1 MTLPQEIKVKLGVPD
16 IPPYSPRETTLFRE
30 GRKVILVILDGVSSS
45 VFETAHMQ
53 TIRKLQRE
61 GFSYS
66 HCVTTTPTIT
76 GSAHTSIHTGT
87 YPSVHGVG
95 LPYTYAEGTGVYPA
109 PPSSFNSYIADSLRM
124 RGMSSAAVSDG
135 AAKNAFISVY
145 GEGFFGHSI
154 AAVAEEWRHV
164 FFRYKPRLT
173 TVTFYA
179 TDTLGHRFGSG
190 HEMVYAALEDIDVEV
205 DRFAAE
211 LADAGEL
218 DDILWIFT
226 ADHGMA
232 STENPINEWVDGKLA
247 KGHWI
252 APNMRCLLVEDELA
266 AELQSVDWVDKIAA
280 HDACAALGLGVPED
294 RTLICL
300 NPGFGYHGAKPEM
313 ANHGGLT
320 ETERRVPLVL
330 SGLGVKPGQS
340 AVPVETIDIAP
351 TIAEVLGGAWLDTFA
366 GRVLVEAFGHSLAP
380 EMEVLTE
387 QRRKQYAY
395 IHSSARVLESSRL

>member
-1 MTLPQEIKVKLGVPD
+1 
-16 IPPYSPRETTLFRE
+16 
-30 GRKVILVILDGVSSS
+30 
-45 VFETAHMQ
+45 
-53 TIRKLQRE
+53 
-61 GFSYS
+61 
-66 HCVTTTPTIT
+66 
-76 GSAHTSIHTGT
+76 
-87 YPSVHGVG
+87 
-95 LPYTYAEGTGVYPA
+95 
-109 PPSSFNSYIADSLRM
+109 
-124 RGMSSAAVSDG
+124 
-135 AAKNAFISVY
+135 
-145 GEGFFGHSI
+145 
-154 AAVAEEWRHV
+154 
-164 FFRYKPRLT
+164 
-173 TVTFYA
+173 
-179 TDTLGHRFGSG
+179 
-190 HEMVYAALEDIDVEV
+190 MVYAALEDIDVEV

-351 TIAEVLGGAWLDTFA
+351 TIAEVLGGAWLDTLPGGFWWKHSVI
-366 GRVLVEAFGHSLAP
+366 VLPLKW
-380 EMEVLTE
+380 
-387 QRRKQYAY
+387 RC
-395 IHSSARVLESSRL
+395 